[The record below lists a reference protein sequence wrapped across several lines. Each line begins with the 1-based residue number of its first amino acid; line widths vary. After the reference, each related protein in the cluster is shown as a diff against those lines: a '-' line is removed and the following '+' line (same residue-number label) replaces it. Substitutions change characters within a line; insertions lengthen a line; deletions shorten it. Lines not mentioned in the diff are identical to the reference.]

1 MNRSIRSG
9 ILVPALAAAALCGAA
24 VANAADVHLSVQL
37 PVGAAAPAYVYDAAP
52 RYDGGDWRHDDRR
65 YDGRR
70 YGDWRHE
77 RPAERRACRAPA
89 WNPDARYWPGQRV
102 RRHGEVYVATRLA
115 ASVWNVN
122 SPPEWTPNYWV
133 PANCSPGD
141 ERHTGHGRRGDWR

>member
-1 MNRSIRSG
+1 MNRAIRSR

-52 RYDGGDWRHDDRR
+52 WYDGGDWRHERR
-65 YDGRR
+65 
-70 YGDWRHE
+70 
-77 RPAERRACRAPA
+77 AERRACRAPA

-102 RRHGEVYVATRLA
+102 RRHGEVYVATRLS

-133 PANCSPGD
+133 RANCSPRD